1 MPPASK
7 ILLKIRKKLKV
18 YYNLQEFKPLEN
30 AVVTIGTFDGVHVGH
45 QKILFRLT
53 ELANSTNGESVVMT
67 FWPHPRMVVSPD
79 SHDLKLLSTIDEKIQ
94 LLENQGINH
103 LIIVPFTREFSELS
117 AEEYVQKIL
126 IGRIGTKRLVIG
138 YDHRFGR
145 NREGGFDYLSDNK
158 RRFGIE
164 IEEISRQEIEHL
176 TISSTKIRNSL
187 IEGNIKVANEL
198 LGRNYCFQGLVVKG
212 RQLGRTIGFPTANVH
227 LAENYK
233 LTPSNGVYAVK
244 IFVRGK
250 WYKGIMNIGNRP
262 TVEGI
267 GITRE
272 VNIFD
277 FDDDIYGEDVVVE
290 IIDFIRKE
298 TKFNGLEELKAQ
310 IHADVA
316 FCKTLLASK

>member
-1 MPPASK
+1 MPQASK
-7 ILLKIRKKLKV
+7 NLSKIRKKLKV

-53 ELANSTNGESVVMT
+53 EIANSTQGESVVMT

-94 LLENQGINH
+94 LLENQGIQH

-187 IEGNIKVANEL
+187 IEGKIKVANEL
-198 LGRNYCFQGLVVKG
+198 LGRNYSFQGLVVKG

-233 LTPSNGVYAVK
+233 LTPSNGVYAVR
-244 IFVRGK
+244 IFVRGS

-290 IIDFIRKE
+290 ILDFIRKE

-310 IHADVA
+310 IKADVA
-316 FCKTLLASK
+316 YCKTLLENK

>member
-1 MPPASK
+1 MPPASRN
-7 ILLKIRKKLKV
+7 LLKIRKKLKV

-53 ELANSTNGESVVMT
+53 EIANSTNGESVVMT

-79 SHDLKLLSTIDEKIQ
+79 SHDLKLLSTIDEKIE
-94 LLENQGINH
+94 LLERQGIQH

-158 RRFGIE
+158 KRFGIE
-164 IEEISRQEIEHL
+164 IEEISRQEIENL

-198 LGRNYCFQGLVVKG
+198 LGRNYSFQGLVVKG

-233 LTPSNGVYAVK
+233 LTPSNGVYAVR
-244 IFVRGK
+244 IFVRGS

-290 IIDFIRKE
+290 ILDFIRKE

-310 IHADVA
+310 IRADVA
-316 FCKTLLASK
+316 YCKTLLENK